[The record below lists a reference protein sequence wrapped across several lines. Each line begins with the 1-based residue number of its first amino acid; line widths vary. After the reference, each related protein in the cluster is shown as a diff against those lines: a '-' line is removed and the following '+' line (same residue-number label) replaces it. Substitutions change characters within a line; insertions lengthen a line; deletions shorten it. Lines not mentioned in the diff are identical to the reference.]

1 MDYNNNIKSTLIKV
15 ETLQKEYDVILNKY
29 KEASKNYINALQK
42 QEENTNSDNPND
54 NNKNVKYKALKGR
67 SWWGKSG
74 ITEGEVAN
82 QSECEALCAIDSKCS
97 GATFN
102 PVKRYC
108 WTREGDGDIVVGDDN
123 NYALIPKNKALLIV
137 MKNLNQQLLD
147 LNQKIINEMINIKPD
162 VVEQRKERNKK
173 HKQLNSTYQH
183 LLVQQT
189 ELEQQIQEYN
199 SIEEENENQ
208 SLYTS
213 QQTVSMRFWVL
224 VTCLILFITLLKMYG
239 GENPSIAITFWL
251 LIIIILIV
259 LTYTL
264 RTPSGFFMWFIIIV
278 ILVLNKIRSDDTA

>member
-1 MDYNNNIKSTLIKV
+1 MDYNNNIKASLIKV

-29 KEASKNYINALQK
+29 KEASKNYINALKK
-42 QEENTNSDNPND
+42 QETNPNTDNPNQ
-54 NNKNVKYKALKGR
+54 NVTYKALKGR

-74 ITEGEVAN
+74 ITEGVVAN
-82 QSECEALCAIDSKCS
+82 QKECQALCASDRKCS

-108 WTREGDGDIVVGDDN
+108 WTRKGDGDIVVGDDN
-123 NYALIPKNKALLIV
+123 NYALIPKNKALLII

-147 LNQKIINEMINIKPD
+147 LNQQIINEMINIKPD
-162 VVEQRKERNKK
+162 VIEQRKERNKK

-189 ELEQQIQEYN
+189 ELEKQIQEYN
-199 SIEEENENQ
+199 SIEEENDNQ

-224 VTCLILFITLLKMYG
+224 ITCLILFITLLKMYG

-251 LIIIILIV
+251 LIIIVLIV

-264 RTPSGFFMWFIIIV
+264 RSPSGFFMWFIIIV
-278 ILVLNKIRSDDTA
+278 ILVLNKMRNQDNA